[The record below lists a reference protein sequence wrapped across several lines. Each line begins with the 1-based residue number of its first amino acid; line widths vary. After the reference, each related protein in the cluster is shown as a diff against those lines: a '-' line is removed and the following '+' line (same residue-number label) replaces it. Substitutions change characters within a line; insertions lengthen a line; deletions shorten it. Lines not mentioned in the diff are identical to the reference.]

1 MKGNQQLI
9 DSLNSLLSDELSA
22 VNQYFVHAE
31 MMANWGYE
39 KLHEKFEKRSIDEM
53 KHAEILIGRILFLE
67 GIPIVSNIHD
77 INIGSDI
84 VKQLEKDHF
93 AEVGAIKAYNDAI
106 VLAAQV
112 KDHATKEILDKILSD
127 EDRHIDEIEE
137 LQDQIAHMGVQIFLS
152 VQTEDK

>member
-9 DSLNSLLSDELSA
+9 DTLNSLLSDELSA
-22 VNQYFVHAE
+22 INQYFVHAE
-31 MMANWGYE
+31 MMSNWGYV

-53 KHAEILIGRILFLE
+53 KHAEILIARILFLE
-67 GIPIVSNIHD
+67 GTPIVSNIHD

-106 VLAAQV
+106 LLAAQV
-112 KDHATKEILDKILSD
+112 KDNATKEILEHILVD

-137 LQDQIAHMGVQIFLS
+137 LQDQVTQMGVQIFLS
-152 VQTEDK
+152 VQTSE